1 MNHSD
6 EKLLALIAL
15 LSDDQRSVV
24 LSVLETVVSA
34 SPGEQQA
41 LLAGLGSKLAA
52 QEAAATE
59 AP

>member
-1 MNHSD
+1 MKHSD

-34 SPGEQQA
+34 SPGAQQA

-52 QEAAATE
+52 QAAAETE